1 MLFSLSSLIFCQIQS
16 ANPESRKLA
25 GIFESYYQEYLLLY
39 PRQATEFGDHR
50 YDDQFENDISE
61 AHREKVRAF
70 YTKYREQIK
79 GIQRDQL
86 TREDRFSLDVFQ
98 DVLRTGIEELGFRNY
113 LMPINQMICVPMD
126 FAEWGSGRSA
136 QPFNT
141 VKDYESFLKRIDGYL
156 TWVDTAIA
164 NMREGVKEGIV
175 LPKLIAF
182 RTVQRMAP
190 MVVTSAEESIFFEP
204 IRTMPASFS
213 TDDRKRLKDAYKDAI
228 LNRIIPSYRKL
239 VDFMGKE
246 YLPRCRDSVGWSG
259 LPGGKAWYEH
269 LVRFYTTT
277 DMTPDKIFELGEREV
292 NRIFKEYQR
301 ALKNRPHERPLA
313 VYRSKKKLIKRYTQL
328 TRKILPQLKSH
339 FGIVPKTPL
348 DIRTTLIVTHYEPG
362 SADGSRPGT
371 LYIQA
376 NNIEKYPAVVSES
389 LFLHE
394 AYPGHHFQMS
404 IQRESTLPQFRRMAF
419 YTAYIEG
426 WGLYSESL
434 GRDLG
439 VYRDPRQRRW
449 QLQSELW
456 RALRLVLDV
465 GIHTRGWSVKQALA
479 YIKPYGFG
487 NGSTQE
493 IERYIAFPGQ
503 ALAYKI
509 GELQIM
515 KLRERARRTLGK
527 RFDLASFHRE
537 ILTTGPV
544 PLRLL
549 EEKMNRWMASRGAV
563 LTKEGKRN

>member
-1 MLFSLSSLIFCQIQS
+1 MCILLLITAILCQTRS

-25 GIFESYYQEYLLLY
+25 GIFEAYYREHLRLY
-39 PRQATEFGDHR
+39 PRQATGFGDHR

-70 YTKYREQIK
+70 YTKYRERIR

-98 DVLRTGIEELGFRNY
+98 DVLKTGIEELGFRNY
-113 LMPINQMICVPMD
+113 LMPINQIICVPMD

-141 VKDYESFLKRIDGYL
+141 IKDYENFLKRVDGYV

-190 MVVTSAEESIFFEP
+190 MVVTSAEESVFFEP
-204 IRTMPASFS
+204 VRTMPASFS
-213 TDDRKRLKDAYKDAI
+213 TNDKKRLKDAYKDAI
-228 LNRIIPSYRKL
+228 LNRIIPSYRRL
-239 VDFMGKE
+239 VDFMGKK

-277 DMTPDKIFELGEREV
+277 DMTPDEIFELGKREV

-301 ALKNRPHERPLA
+301 ALKNRLHERPLA
-313 VYRSKKKLIKRYTQL
+313 VYRSKKKLIKRYNQL

-348 DIRTTLIVTHYEPG
+348 DIRTTLIVTHYKPG

-434 GRDLG
+434 GQDLG

-465 GIHTRGWSVKQALA
+465 GIHIRGWSVKQALA

-487 NGSTQE
+487 DGSTQE

-509 GELQIM
+509 GELKIM
-515 KLRERARRTLGK
+515 ELRERASRTLGK
-527 RFDLASFHRE
+527 RFNLASLHRE

-549 EEKMNRWMASRGAV
+549 KKKMNRWIASRG
-563 LTKEGKRN
+563 RF